1 MVLTHASNPRSVDAV
16 EHYERAGQSATWRV
30 AANFTAVLSAAG
42 EGMLLVTGS
51 FYLAAEAYLQLGIR
65 L

>member
-1 MVLTHASNPRSVDAV
+1 V